1 MGKHKKEHKEHKHK
15 HRERGGSNEEED
27 HPPVLVPKLIVKLGS
42 SPAGGDRAD
51 SPAAPV
57 LEQLGGFQGEDFHQS
72 NSSTHHHHRHKD
84 KKKKK
89 KKDKKKSHEKDREHR
104 EHRHHHKSKKR
115 KRDHIEAPEPSLVY
129 SPEPPLLPVYPPGGA
144 REVASPE
151 SGVSPSPEPA
161 IKRARLSSGEQGQC
175 SILSSPR
182 RDVPSRTC
190 VQKPVSPLNK
200 ILDYLLLMLE
210 KKDLNNF
217 FASPVSDTFAPG
229 YSNIIKEPMDFTT
242 MREKIEDSKYKSL
255 DTFRY
260 DFELICNNCMTY
272 NLPDTV
278 YYKTAKKLLQQGQ
291 RILAPERLRAL
302 AEHLPLIKELGKEE
316 LGFEISDEVPVTELS
331 IEHKEDVSK
340 YIEEIRGSV
349 KRPPG
354 KFEAIPD
361 PLSPEDLAAQ
371 VKAAAKG
378 AADRLVRRRVSG
390 QMGYLKNRPDGS
402 ASLAIITPDPDS
414 TTSSTSSTRGEKP
427 VTLAQL
433 VGKVKNGTNCL
444 TGFKE
449 DRRNMAKAI
458 HPLYYGAF
466 SSHGPTHDST
476 FANLTKSETELVY
489 STYGDDVG
497 VSYAESIKNFS
508 RNCEYATFIVDHLLD
523 ILTDQQ
529 HRKTSKY
536 IEEQKLLR
544 EEESVVDEVFTDAK
558 IDFDSL
564 KSLEKDGIDMSFLD
578 DLEKKYHSSSTV
590 KLETTAGLI
599 EELRNAQHDRLSASS
614 NLCSLPEIGPRET
627 ELAGQVQG
635 SLVDM
640 VGSLRPRDLTQ
651 GTSMAGL
658 RRAMGME

>member
-1 MGKHKKEHKEHKHK
+1 MCC
-15 HRERGGSNEEED
+15 
-27 HPPVLVPKLIVKLGS
+27 L
-42 SPAGGDRAD
+42 AD

-57 LEQLGGFQGEDFHQS
+57 LEQLGGFQGEEYHQGSTS
-72 NSSTHHHHRHKD
+72 NHHHHRHKD

-89 KKDKKKSHEKDREHR
+89 KKDKKKSHEKDRDHR

-115 KRDHIEAPEPSLVY
+115 KRDQSEPGDPGVGYSPSPPCLPAVY
-129 SPEPPLLPVYPPGGA
+129 SGG
-144 REVASPE
+144 REAASPQ
-151 SGVSPSPEPA
+151 SGVSPSPEPVV
-161 IKRARLSSGEQGQC
+161 KRGRLSSEEQGQQC
-175 SILSSPR
+175 SLLSSPR
-182 RDVPSRTC
+182 REVPSRTC
-190 VQKPVSPLNK
+190 AQKPVSPLNK

-217 FASPVSDTFAPG
+217 FSNPVSDTFAPG
-229 YSNIIKEPMDFTT
+229 YSNIIKEAMDFST
-242 MREKIEDSKYKSL
+242 MREKIEESKYKSL
-255 DTFRY
+255 ETFRY

-302 AEHLPLIKELGKEE
+302 AEHLPLIKELSKDE
-316 LGFEISDEVPVTELS
+316 LGFEMSDEVPVTELS

-361 PLSPEDLAAQ
+361 PISPEDLASQA
-371 VKAAAKG
+371 KAAAKE
-378 AADRLVRRRVSG
+378 AADRLVKRKVSG
-390 QMGYLKNRPDGS
+390 HMGYLKNRPDGS

-414 TTSSTSSTRGEKP
+414 TTSSTSSSRGEKP

-433 VGKVKNGTNCL
+433 VGKVKNGSSAL

-508 RNCEYATFIVDHLLD
+508 RNCEYATFI
-523 ILTDQQ
+523 
-529 HRKTSKY
+529 
-536 IEEQKLLR
+536 
-544 EEESVVDEVFTDAK
+544 
-558 IDFDSL
+558 
-564 KSLEKDGIDMSFLD
+564 
-578 DLEKKYHSSSTV
+578 
-590 KLETTAGLI
+590 
-599 EELRNAQHDRLSASS
+599 
-614 NLCSLPEIGPRET
+614 
-627 ELAGQVQG
+627 
-635 SLVDM
+635 
-640 VGSLRPRDLTQ
+640 
-651 GTSMAGL
+651 
-658 RRAMGME
+658 

>member
-1 MGKHKKEHKEHKHK
+1 MGE
-15 HRERGGSNEEED
+15 
-27 HPPVLVPKLIVKLGS
+27 
-42 SPAGGDRAD
+42 
-51 SPAAPV
+51 
-57 LEQLGGFQGEDFHQS
+57 
-72 NSSTHHHHRHKD
+72 

-115 KRDHIEAPEPSLVY
+115 KREHGEVGGGDTVY
-129 SPEPPLLPVYPPGGA
+129 SPPPPSNLLPTLN
-144 REVASPE
+144 SPE

-161 IKRARLSSGEQGQC
+161 VKRQRLTSGDSASTHLQ
-175 SILSSPR
+175 SPR
-182 RDVPSRTC
+182 REMPSRSC
-190 VQKPVSPLNK
+190 VQKPPGPLGK
-200 ILDYLLLMLE
+200 ILEYLLLMLE

-229 YSNIIKEPMDFTT
+229 YSNIIKEAMDFST

-255 DTFRY
+255 EQFRH
-260 DFELICNNCMTY
+260 DFSLICNNCMTY

-278 YYKTAKKLLQQGQ
+278 YFKTAKKLLQQGQ

-302 AEHLPLIKELGKEE
+302 AEHLPLIKDLGKEE
-316 LGFEISDEVPVTELS
+316 LGFNMSDEVPATELEK
-331 IEHKEDVSK
+331 EHREDVSK

-354 KFEAIPD
+354 KFEAVAD

-371 VKAAAKG
+371 TKAAAKG
-378 AADRLVRRRVSG
+378 AAERLVRRRVSG

-402 ASLAIITPDPDS
+402 ASLAIITSDPDIS
-414 TTSSTSSTRGEKP
+414 ASGSGGRVEKP

-433 VGKVKNGTNCL
+433 VGKVKNGTSAL

-449 DRRNMAKAI
+449 DRRNTAKAI
-458 HPLYYGAF
+458 YPLYYGAY

-476 FANLTKSETELVY
+476 FANLTKAETELVY

-523 ILTDQQ
+523 ILTGDQ

-536 IEEQKLLR
+536 IEEQKMLR
-544 EEESVVDEVFTDAK
+544 EEEKEVNDAFQEK
-558 IDFDSL
+558 EEVNFESL
-564 KSLEKDGIDMSFLD
+564 KSLENDGIDMSFLG
-578 DLEKKYHSSSTV
+578 DLQKQYNDSIDV
-590 KLETTAGLI
+590 KLDT
-599 EELRNAQHDRLSASS
+599 
-614 NLCSLPEIGPRET
+614 
-627 ELAGQVQG
+627 
-635 SLVDM
+635 
-640 VGSLRPRDLTQ
+640 
-651 GTSMAGL
+651 
-658 RRAMGME
+658 